1 MIMKE
6 LRIGPPPA
14 KASDIKGFTLAEV
27 LITLGIIG
35 VVAAM
40 TMPSLIANYKVKQ
53 TVTQLKKIDST
64 LQNAFMYMKTTEFS
78 GAEVENW
85 DYMTENEF
93 NQKFAESLKV
103 LEVCDKGDS
112 DRCFNDIKYTNLNGD
127 ANQLQFKTFPGMV
140 LGDGTVLAI
149 NYLADT
155 DPTHAARYGDY
166 GQIFVDIN
174 GPKAPN
180 VLGKDVF
187 SFIIRKDKLVARG
200 TATSSSSQSL
210 GAASYCSTKDGAGH
224 NGLGCTA
231 WVIYNE
237 NMDYLKCEGLS
248 WNGKTSCN

>member
-1 MIMKE
+1 
-6 LRIGPPPA
+6 
-14 KASDIKGFTLAEV
+14 
-27 LITLGIIG
+27 
-35 VVAAM
+35 M
-40 TMPSLIANYKVKQ
+40 TMPSLIADYKVKQ
-53 TVTQLKKIDST
+53 TVTQLKKINST

-93 NQKFAESLKV
+93 NRKLSENLKV
-103 LEVCDKGDS
+103 IEVCDKGDS
-112 DRCFNDIKYTNLNGD
+112 DRCFNDVQYTNLNGSP
-127 ANQLQFKTFPGMV
+127 NKLKMKQYPGMV
-140 LGDGTVLAI
+140 LGDGTVLAVSWLVET
-149 NYLADT
+149 NPGHVALT
-155 DPTHAARYGDY
+155 GNY

-187 SFIIRKDKLVARG
+187 SFIVIKDRLVARG

-210 GAASYCSTKDGAGH
+210 GAASYCSVKDGIGH

-237 NMDYLKCEGLS
+237 NMDYLHCNDLS
-248 WNGKTSCN
+248 WGGKTTCD